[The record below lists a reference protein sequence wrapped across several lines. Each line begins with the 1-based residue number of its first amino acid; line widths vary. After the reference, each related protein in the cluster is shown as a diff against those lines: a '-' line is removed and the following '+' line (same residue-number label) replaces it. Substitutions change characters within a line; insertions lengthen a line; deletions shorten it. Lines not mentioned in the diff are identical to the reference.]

1 MKTVLLAISLF
12 STQPATD
19 LSDTQWFDKQAMR
32 DHFVSYLVDDKESLR
47 AGVAA
52 TLSKGYDCTTQV
64 VQFLVQ
70 QRNRQALTSNVIYG
84 MRTVEQT
91 DAQHPSV
98 Q

>member
-64 VQFLVQ
+64 VQFLVR